1 MEERLMN
8 YYECSFQE
16 GETVDF
22 REMLAERLEN
32 EKY

>member
-8 YYECSFQE
+8 YYESSFNCE
-16 GETVDF
+16 ESVDF